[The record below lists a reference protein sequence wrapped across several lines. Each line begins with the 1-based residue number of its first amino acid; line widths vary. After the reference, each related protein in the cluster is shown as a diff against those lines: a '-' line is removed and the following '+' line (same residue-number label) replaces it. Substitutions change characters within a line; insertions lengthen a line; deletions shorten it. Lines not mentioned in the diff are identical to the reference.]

1 MQTLEHAGSRRCER
15 KQKSINARCF
25 LLASPIHFFQT
36 LLRCKAAKLEVTVW
50 PRAHMHVCVCMRACT
65 HACTVNRLLCN
76 SFKIL
81 LTETHS
87 QCVCVERMSRG
98 FSWME
103 MACSF
108 RDISWRCTMPPHTH
122 THTHRMGSGV
132 CIDVSFAFN
141 LQNSSSLQFLRPCGS
156 IIICHKMNSV
166 IKKAGSALPVLVLGW
181 DWNWQWWEN
190 KKTLQSK
197 VALPFRRVWPER
209 RFSNKCVLPFKCTFF
224 LTNEGF
230 SVCVGLLQLLI
241 FVGNII
247 NQTLGEWDA
256 AAGCCWRANPKRAAF
271 RSLSSA
277 PVSSLSRQPQ
287 QRSSKAAAGC
297 CRAGSFQAAEVWN
310 WIGLQL
316 LPFYHSSHNDSQ
328 VQSHRGLS
336 KTDGARRNFQLDG
349 LLPCDSKGTQK
360 GSGATGIN

>member
-1 MQTLEHAGSRRCER
+1 MQTLEHAGSRRRER

-25 LLASPIHFFQT
+25 LLASPHSFIVFR
-36 LLRCKAAKLEVTVW
+36 RCWGAKQQSWRWQFGCVHTCT
-50 PRAHMHVCVCMRACT
+50 CVCKCACMSV
-65 HACTVNRLLCN
+65 CTVNWLLCN

-108 RDISWRCTMPPHTH
+108 RDISWRCTMPPH

-181 DWNWQWWEN
+181 DWNWQRWEN
-190 KKTLQSK
+190 NKTLQSK
-197 VALPFRRVWPER
+197 VALPFRRVWPES

-224 LTNEGF
+224 FWQMSGST
-230 SVCVGLLQLLI
+230 CVSGYSSYWFLLAI
-241 FVGNII
+241 
-247 NQTLGEWDA
+247 
-256 AAGCCWRANPKRAAF
+256 
-271 RSLSSA
+271 S
-277 PVSSLSRQPQ
+277 
-287 QRSSKAAAGC
+287 
-297 CRAGSFQAAEVWN
+297 
-310 WIGLQL
+310 
-316 LPFYHSSHNDSQ
+316 
-328 VQSHRGLS
+328 
-336 KTDGARRNFQLDG
+336 
-349 LLPCDSKGTQK
+349 
-360 GSGATGIN
+360 